1 MKKVVKVIAMF
12 VLGAIIF
19 ANVLPV
25 WAETTTAEENTT
37 IAETTTAE
45 EKTTEKETTTAEEKT
60 TVEETTV
67 DKNDDEISVT
77 FENGETYTQYVYTG
91 KVIKPKLT
99 IKKEDGSI
107 ASPNEYSVEYMSDSK
122 STGAH
127 HLTVTYLKSGY
138 KAMRRYDIVP
148 GITEK
153 IDVKVKNGQ
162 VTISWKP
169 VPGAGVY
176 RVYKYDEQ
184 KGYYVEM
191 YWSDGEIASA
201 KTSRTFTKEELKPG
215 GKYKMAIMALPG
227 IEWMPTDYMAYFTV
241 DTAKDTDAS
250 QKPVT
255 LTKPADKP
263 VLITPQPTKPGETA
277 ESVATTIKDE
287 TVVNPTEETVAV
299 PENEQNAAD
308 EVDTPEYDSQ
318 ENNIEED
325 EKDPA
330 DKTKLIIIIVVIL
343 VAVAGI
349 VFSVYKKKK

>member
-1 MKKVVKVIAMF
+1 MNKVMKVIAISVLCAMMF
-12 VLGAIIF
+12 VNA
-19 ANVLPV
+19 LPV
-25 WAETTTAEENTT
+25 WAETTTVEENTT
-37 IAETTTAE
+37 AAETTTAE
-45 EKTTEKETTTAEEKT
+45 EKTTVAETTTEEEKVTVEKT
-60 TVEETTV
+60 TV
-67 DKNDDEISVT
+67 DKDDDEISVT
-77 FENGETYTQYVYTG
+77 FENGDTYTRYVYTG
-91 KVIKPKLT
+91 EVIAPKLT
-99 IKKEDGSI
+99 IRKEDGSI
-107 ASPNEYSVEYMSDSK
+107 ASSDEYTIEYSFGCDSK
-122 STGAH
+122 SVGAH
-127 HLTVTYLKSGY
+127 HVTVTYLKSGY

-153 IDVKVKNGQ
+153 IDVKVKNSQ

-184 KGYYVEM
+184 KGHYVEM
-191 YWSDGEIASA
+191 YWPDGEIASA

-241 DTAKDTDAS
+241 DTTKDTDES

-287 TVVNPTEETVAV
+287 TAVNPTDETITS
-299 PENEQNAAD
+299 PENEQDVAGNA
-308 EVDTPEYDSQ
+308 EYNKQ
-318 ENNIEED
+318 ENSIQED
-325 EKDPA
+325 KKDPA
-330 DKTKLIIIIVVIL
+330 NKTKLVIIIVVIL